1 MNSFRIYTPTDTYVK
16 EGMLRQSAPFTLDY
30 EHALIVTGKN
40 ISNGRYGALDSLR
53 TMLENEGVK
62 VSVFDE
68 IARPLHAQSVL
79 KASKYAKEN
88 GVDLIMGHG
97 GAKAIDAAKV
107 IGRMVR
113 ETPEFLDAWLSSKYR
128 PPFEH
133 EPVDVISVPTTLTL
147 TASLNHKIYLYNP
160 KGNRYER
167 LKDSSFTPKAAFI
180 DPELLTTLDEET
192 LYGSVSDTTLKLF
205 DLLSQ
210 NISPLH
216 TDMAS
221 SALKRLVRSVESLEK
236 DYHDT
241 EALCELAYANVLL
254 ANLFVKKPYFPLHML
269 NDAILGYHPELH
281 YSRFLKKASL
291 HYIDY
296 RLMQTSG
303 ERINIMKDAFK
314 GTAYDL
320 ETLKESFVALFA
332 PFIHQSDLITL
343 NEKHYP
349 EDYLIH
355 LKTLYPAF
363 SALKDSVVYGI
374 IDQTIR

>member
-1 MNSFRIYTPTDTYVK
+1 MNSFRFFTPTNTYVK
-16 EGMLRQSAPFTLDY
+16 EGMLDQNAPFSLDY
-30 EHALIVTGKN
+30 EHALIVTSKN
-40 ISNGRYGALDSLR
+40 ISNGRFGALDSLK
-53 TMLENEGVK
+53 TMIENEGVK

-68 IARPLHAQSVL
+68 VARPVHARSVL
-79 KASKYAKEN
+79 KAAKYAKEN
-88 GVDLIMGHG
+88 AVDLIVGHG
-97 GAKAIDAAKV
+97 SAKAVDAAKV
-107 IGRMVR
+107 VGRMVR
-113 ETPEFLDAWLSSKYR
+113 ENPEFLDAWLSSKYR
-128 PPFEH
+128 PPFEND
-133 EPVDVISVPTTLTL
+133 PVDVISVPSTLTI

-180 DPELLTTLDEET
+180 DPALLRTLDEET
-192 LYGSVSDTTLKLF
+192 LYGSLSDTTIKLF

-216 TDMAS
+216 TDLAET
-221 SALKRLVRSVESLEK
+221 ALKRLIKSAETLEK
-236 DYHDT
+236 DIHDP
-241 EALCELAYANVLL
+241 EALSSLAYANVLL
-254 ANLFVKKPYFPLHML
+254 SSMFVKKPYFPLHML
-269 NDAILGYHPELH
+269 NDAILGYHPELF

-296 RLMQTSG
+296 RLPQISD
-303 ERINIMKDAFK
+303 ERIKIMKNAFH
-314 GTAYDL
+314 GSAYDK

-332 PFIHQSDLITL
+332 PFIRQSELITL

-355 LKTLYPAF
+355 LKTLYPQF
-363 SALKDSVVYGI
+363 SALKDSVVYAI